1 MAELTRALV
10 ANHGRGR
17 NEAFG
22 PALLD
27 VAQDHLLY
35 LLDAAGCFDG
45 DRLIFKGGTSLRK
58 CRIGGNGRFSTDI
71 DFAAPDDDV
80 VLEVCGLVD
89 GAVIGGFHYRL
100 NKASDDARHWDMTIE
115 HDQFGPVP
123 ARSSVEFAR
132 RPLVRPVERLEF
144 VRLQVHQA
152 YGFDLPA
159 LPVIA
164 EVEACAEKLARY
176 RRVPYARDLYDLN
189 WFAGRHLDEP
199 LIRRLWILKVWGDVI
214 DDGRGERPVS
224 PDDVLAPR
232 KVGDFKPVPIGSL
245 TQPVAIEEWE
255 QRVRTRFAFLADL
268 AEDERRWAA
277 CDHRHR
283 DEIDAAIAAFRA

>member
-1 MAELTRALV
+1 MAELTRALI

-35 LLDAAGCFDG
+35 LLAAAGCFDG
-45 DRLIFKGGTSLRK
+45 AQLIFKGGTSLRK

-71 DFAAPDDDV
+71 DFAAPSEDV

-89 GAVIGGFHYRL
+89 GNVIGGFHYGL
-100 NKASDDARHWDMTIE
+100 GKASDDGRHWDLTIE
-115 HDQFGPVP
+115 HEEFGPVQ

-132 RPLVRPVERLEF
+132 RPLVRPPERLEF
-144 VRLQVHQA
+144 VRLQVHGA

-164 EVEACAEKLARY
+164 EAEACAEKLARY
-176 RRVPYARDLYDLN
+176 RRVAYARDLYDLA
-189 WFAGRHLDEP
+189 WFAGRNLDEP
-199 LIRRLWILKVWGDVI
+199 LIRRLWILKLWSDVL

-224 PDDVLAPR
+224 PDDLLTARRVD
-232 KVGDFKPVPIGSL
+232 DFKPVPIGSL
-245 TQPVAIEEWE
+245 TQPVDIEGWE
-255 QRVRTRFAFLADL
+255 LRVRKRFAFLADL
-268 AEDERRWAA
+268 DDDERRWAA

-283 DEIDAAIAAFRA
+283 DEIEAAIAVLRV